1 MEKHNTHILLES
13 FCSDQHDYEEDENGN
28 LKIETYDDIPYRSF
42 VTKKQKLSIKDILEE
57 NNNLFK
63 QQLEKE
69 KLTEEL
75 FLKNHK
81 KKKKK
86 TENNTNVN
94 EYHFKES
101 QIKPCFNEID
111 IQYYKDKYI
120 DISYN
125 DIDKQNTSQELK
137 KPNEEFKDDINNEKN
152 KRKRNTLQNLKQKNI
167 KRDEEK
173 KEIEPKNNNEYLNNN
188 YNNKREITQ
197 SDKSS
202 EYILLKDKIEYKE
215 NEPELNDENI
225 FKTFNE
231 NNNNINNEINSSKN
245 KKDDVISEERD
256 SAEKNEQD
264 NSKINTGVNNNKDF
278 SDNQESN
285 NEKFLISNTIKRD
298 ENNNLI
304 NDNNDDLVLLR
315 EKLTYNENEKLTDSK
330 DEEHLNEVNQEHN
343 DIKESEEM
351 KDEKI
356 EDKNINKENNINND
370 KEEIKKNDEKDEKK
384 ISISNNINKIDK
396 KKYSVQIINKN
407 KKQQLNK
414 IFPELTYEDKMKDK
428 MDEISEKEK
437 NYKRSSMPNFFRRTK
452 FTDLYND
459 NNINIKIK
467 PTKKE
472 KEKEN
477 INEENKSINL
487 SNQNDNGINFDENIN
502 STNNYNKSNG
512 KVQNFVDS
520 NEKENENNNI
530 NINYSK
536 DIINKPSNV
545 ENDKSRQKLSSTLD
559 FSRVKNNDELS
570 NIPAKLKRN
579 TMNALQYPNDKNNMN
594 MNDKSNDIN
603 NQSLNSKN
611 NKQNII
617 NKDFDIDISNGLKIK
632 NDNINLKN
640 NTKFIDDD
648 SNYIFSDDK
657 NIATPISKYGN
668 RNSKNVENNLMKSE
682 TDKFL
687 KIKADEENKQNM
699 KIMNT
704 EEYLE
709 KNLESDNNN
718 ILNKEISE
726 KEESNNNNSI
736 PENSDNSS
744 SNDNVNE
751 NDIQVKKIVPNCYI
765 NKIRHSDIKINKL
778 IPLKKRVFISKIINP
793 HEFRHNMNN
802 VDFLSIPLIK
812 KCYISNQHII
822 QNIDKTMKSKINKYY
837 FVTKIGLKKEKEN
850 EYNKILNIKK
860 IPKVY
865 RKTDKDI
872 ILSKKLKP
880 NKQSKYSNI
889 IDINNKNNNIE
900 INIKKNKK
908 RTEKISLVSK
918 DKDPNLN
925 NEKNRNSNIIIKQGD
940 KLIKE
945 FNNDSNGNNIDISIL
960 FSNKEILKK
969 TRKIKKYPSSAT
981 KKHKNFVANL
991 YKDLRDINKKL
1002 ENNQNLKKNYLK
1014 IDYDRHVGDEDTCP
1028 ICRQMRKR
1036 GRKSEREKGLYRA
1049 FSFRNMNNYG
1059 KKALSRLK
1067 ISLEHKFKDKEKNN
1081 YLWNNFVKGEKKLN
1095 DNNFLSSINN
1105 NNNDED
1111 TDFKKKYM
1119 QFNGMNRFK
1128 RLRHYDSSD
1137 NLIYSEC
1144 FSNKNNNN
1152 INLKLNMDK
1161 EAEKNHDEINKNQ
1174 FPVLNNYFHDA

>member
-13 FCSDQHDYEEDENGN
+13 YCSDQHDYEEDENGN
-28 LKIETYDDIPYRSF
+28 LKIETIDDIPYHSF
-42 VTKKQKLSIKDILEE
+42 VKKKQKLSIKDILEE

-75 FLKNHK
+75 LLKNHK

-86 TENNTNVN
+86 TDINTNAN
-94 EYHFKES
+94 EYYFDES

-111 IQYYKDKYI
+111 IKYYKDKYI

-125 DIDKQNTSQELK
+125 DMDKQNTSQEIK
-137 KPNEEFKDDINNEKN
+137 KPMEEFNDDINNEKN
-152 KRKRNTLQNLKQKNI
+152 KRKRNTLQNLKHKNI
-167 KRDEEK
+167 KRNGEK
-173 KEIEPKNNNEYLNNN
+173 NEIEPKNNNEYLNNN

-197 SDKSS
+197 SDNTS

-215 NEPELNDENI
+215 NEPEFNDENI
-225 FKTFNE
+225 FKTFNA
-231 NNNNINNEINSSKN
+231 NNNINNDINSSKN
-245 KKDDVISEERD
+245 KKDGVLSNERD
-256 SAEKNEQD
+256 SAEKNEQN
-264 NSKINTGVNNNKDF
+264 NSKINTGVNNDKYF
-278 SDNQESN
+278 SDNQETN
-285 NEKFLISNTIKRD
+285 NEKFLVSKTIKKD
-298 ENNNLI
+298 ENNNII
-304 NDNNDDLVLLR
+304 NDNSDDLVLLR
-315 EKLTYNENEKLTDSK
+315 EKLSYNENEKLTDLK
-330 DEEHLNEVNQEHN
+330 DEEHKDEIKQEYN
-343 DIKESEEM
+343 DIKENKEM
-351 KDEKI
+351 KDAEI
-356 EDKNINKENNINND
+356 EDNNINKKNNINND
-370 KEEIKKNDEKDEKK
+370 KEEINKNDEKDENK
-384 ISISNNINKIDK
+384 ISNNINKDDK
-396 KKYSVQIINKN
+396 KKYSVQIINK
-407 KKQQLNK
+407 KEQLNK
-414 IFPELTYEDKMKDK
+414 IFPEFTYENKMKDK
-428 MDEISEKEK
+428 IDEISEKKK
-437 NYKRSSMPNFFRRTK
+437 NYKRSSMPNYFRRTK

-477 INEENKSINL
+477 NEENKSINL
-487 SNQNDNGINFDENIN
+487 NNQNDNEINFDENIN
-502 STNNYNKSNG
+502 SNYNYNKSNG
-512 KVQNFVDS
+512 KIQNFIDS

-530 NINYSK
+530 NINNSK

-594 MNDKSNDIN
+594 NNDKSNDIN

-611 NKQNII
+611 NKQNIN
-617 NKDFDIDISNGLKIK
+617 NKDFDIDISNGLKNK
-632 NDNINLKN
+632 NDNINFKN
-640 NTKFIDDD
+640 NAKFTDDD

-657 NIATPISKYGN
+657 NIVTPISKYGN
-668 RNSKNVENNLMKSE
+668 RNSKNVENNLIKSE

-687 KIKADEENKQNM
+687 KIKSDEENKQNM
-699 KIMNT
+699 KRMNT

-718 ILNKEISE
+718 ILNKENSE
-726 KEESNNNNSI
+726 KEESNYNNNI
-736 PENSDNSS
+736 PEISDNSS
-744 SNDNVNE
+744 SNDNGNE
-751 NDIQVKKIVPNCYI
+751 SDIQVKKIVPNCYI

-778 IPLKKRVFISKIINP
+778 IPQKKRVFISKIINP
-793 HEFRHNMNN
+793 HELRHNMNN
-802 VDFLSIPLIK
+802 ADFLSIPIIK

-822 QNIDKTMKSKINKYY
+822 QNTDKTMKSKINKYY
-837 FVTKIGLKKEKEN
+837 FVTKIGLKKGEN
-850 EYNKILNIKK
+850 EFDKILNIKK
-860 IPKVY
+860 LPKVY
-865 RKTDKDI
+865 RKTDKNTL
-872 ILSKKLKP
+872 LSKNLKP
-880 NKQSKYSNI
+880 NNQLKYSNI

-900 INIKKNKK
+900 INIKKDKK
-908 RTEKISLVSK
+908 RNEKISLVSK
-918 DKDPNLN
+918 DKDPYLN
-925 NEKNRNSNIIIKQGD
+925 NKKNRNSNIIIKQD
-940 KLIKE
+940 NKLIKE
-945 FNNDSNGNNIDISIL
+945 INNDSNGNNIDISIL

-981 KKHKNFVANL
+981 KKHKNLVASL

-1002 ENNQNLKKNYLK
+1002 ENSKNLKKNYLK
-1014 IDYDRHVGDEDTCP
+1014 IHYDRHVGDEDTCP
-1028 ICRQMRKR
+1028 ICLQVKKR

-1067 ISLEHKFKDKEKNN
+1067 ISLEHKFKDKERNN
-1081 YLWNNFVKGEKKLN
+1081 YLWNNFVKGEKKSN

-1128 RLRHYDSSD
+1128 KLRRYDSSD

-1174 FPVLNNYFHDA
+1174 YPVLNNYFHEA

>member
-13 FCSDQHDYEEDENGN
+13 YCSDQHDYEEDENGN
-28 LKIETYDDIPYRSF
+28 LKIETIDDIPYHSF
-42 VTKKQKLSIKDILEE
+42 VKKKQKLSIKDILEE

-75 FLKNHK
+75 LLKNHK

-86 TENNTNVN
+86 TDINTNAN
-94 EYHFKES
+94 KYYFDES

-111 IQYYKDKYI
+111 IKYYKDKYI

-125 DIDKQNTSQELK
+125 DMDKQNTSQEIK
-137 KPNEEFKDDINNEKN
+137 KPMEEFNDDINNEKN
-152 KRKRNTLQNLKQKNI
+152 KRKRNTLQNLKHKNI
-167 KRDEEK
+167 KRNGEK
-173 KEIEPKNNNEYLNNN
+173 NEIEPKNNNEYLNNN

-197 SDKSS
+197 SDNTS

-215 NEPELNDENI
+215 NEPEFNDENI
-225 FKTFNE
+225 FKTFNA
-231 NNNNINNEINSSKN
+231 NNNINNDINSSKN
-245 KKDDVISEERD
+245 KKDGVLSNERD
-256 SAEKNEQD
+256 SAEKNEQ
-264 NSKINTGVNNNKDF
+264 NTSKINSGVNNNKYF

-285 NEKFLISNTIKRD
+285 NEKFLVSNTIKKD

-304 NDNNDDLVLLR
+304 NDNSDDLVLLR
-315 EKLTYNENEKLTDSK
+315 EKLSYNENEKLTELK
-330 DEEHLNEVNQEHN
+330 NEEHIKEVNQEHN
-343 DIKESEEM
+343 DIKENKEM
-351 KDEKI
+351 KDAEI
-356 EDKNINKENNINND
+356 EDNNINKENNINNV
-370 KEEIKKNDEKDEKK
+370 KEEINKNNEKDENK
-384 ISISNNINKIDK
+384 ISNNINKDDK
-396 KKYSVQIINKN
+396 KKYSVQIINK
-407 KKQQLNK
+407 KEQLNK
-414 IFPELTYEDKMKDK
+414 IFPEFTYENKMKDK
-428 MDEISEKEK
+428 IDEMSEKKK
-437 NYKRSSMPNFFRRTK
+437 NYKRSSMPNYFRRTK

-467 PTKKE
+467 STKKE

-477 INEENKSINL
+477 NEENKSIHLN
-487 SNQNDNGINFDENIN
+487 NQNDNEINFDENIN
-502 STNNYNKSNG
+502 SNYNYNKSNG
-512 KVQNFVDS
+512 KIQNFIDS

-530 NINYSK
+530 NINNSK

-579 TMNALQYPNDKNNMN
+579 TMNALQYPNDNNNMN
-594 MNDKSNDIN
+594 NNDKSNDIN

-611 NKQNII
+611 NKQNIN
-617 NKDFDIDISNGLKIK
+617 NKDFDIDISNGLKNK
-632 NDNINLKN
+632 NDNINFKN
-640 NTKFIDDD
+640 NTKFTDDD

-657 NIATPISKYGN
+657 NIVTPISKYGN
-668 RNSKNVENNLMKSE
+668 RNSKNVENNLIKSE

-687 KIKADEENKQNM
+687 KIKSDEENKQNM
-699 KIMNT
+699 KRMNT

-718 ILNKEISE
+718 ILNKENSE
-726 KEESNNNNSI
+726 KEESNYNNNI
-736 PENSDNSS
+736 PEISDNSS
-744 SNDNVNE
+744 SNDNGNE
-751 NDIQVKKIVPNCYI
+751 SDIQVKKIVPNCYI

-778 IPLKKRVFISKIINP
+778 IPQKKRVFISKIINP
-793 HEFRHNMNN
+793 HELRHNMNN
-802 VDFLSIPLIK
+802 ADFLSIPIIK

-822 QNIDKTMKSKINKYY
+822 QNTDKTMKSKINKYY
-837 FVTKIGLKKEKEN
+837 FVTKIGLKKGEN
-850 EYNKILNIKK
+850 EFDKILNIKK
-860 IPKVY
+860 LPKVY
-865 RKTDKDI
+865 RKTDKNTL
-872 ILSKKLKP
+872 LSKNLKP
-880 NKQSKYSNI
+880 NNQLKYSNI

-900 INIKKNKK
+900 INIKKDKK
-908 RTEKISLVSK
+908 RNEKISLVSK
-918 DKDPNLN
+918 DKDPYLN
-925 NEKNRNSNIIIKQGD
+925 NKKNRNSNIIIKQD
-940 KLIKE
+940 NKLIKE
-945 FNNDSNGNNIDISIL
+945 INNDSNGNNIDISIL

-981 KKHKNFVANL
+981 KKHKNLVASL

-1002 ENNQNLKKNYLK
+1002 ENSKNLKKNYLK
-1014 IDYDRHVGDEDTCP
+1014 IHYDRHVGDEDTCP
-1028 ICRQMRKR
+1028 ICLQVKKR

-1067 ISLEHKFKDKEKNN
+1067 ISLEHKFKDKERNN
-1081 YLWNNFVKGEKKLN
+1081 YLWNNFVKGEKKSN

-1128 RLRHYDSSD
+1128 KLRRYDSSD

-1174 FPVLNNYFHDA
+1174 YPVLNNYFHEA